1 MNVLNRILNRL
12 PDRLILTWFI
22 FLLIISATI
31 QSFRGDR

>member
-22 FLLIISATI
+22 SGII